1 MHHHIQNV
9 ARGLFAA
16 IAIFALASCSDEGA
30 ITRGELPSGPAAR
43 TVAVS
48 TLPKANFR
56 RMVDSVTNTLIAK
69 NSDRYDIPSAGALD
83 TMVMAVDSVI
93 AGRITGADAMLD
105 KYAYDVYSMRESVTL
120 DSLVVIR
127 ERKVIGSSEVA
138 RGWGLYVFN
147 PAAQN
152 RADIHVNHPV
162 DDLNSEDIAGDLYRS
177 CRCRWFLMAGARRA
191 ANVGQDTISDMAR
204 HTATVFHQVHV
215 RVAGANARA
224 VSIHGFNVGNHVG
237 ELPADVDHVLAV
249 GRNDATTHP
258 TYLPA
263 DTVLRRRLVNAG
275 FVSGLHDLTP
285 GYDALGATHNPQGRH
300 SNNVLGWGRW
310 LHIEH
315 EGVLRADSVS
325 WKQSNGVIRQ
335 WIIDHPAQ

>member
-1 MHHHIQNV
+1 MSRH
-9 ARGLFAA
+9 LFALVRGGLVA
-16 IAIFALASCSDEGA
+16 AVLMVLAACSDGES
-30 ITRGELPSGPAAR
+30 ITRTAVPEAPAAR
-43 TVAVS
+43 NLAA
-48 TLPKANFR
+48 LPSVNFR

-69 NSDRYDIPSAGALD
+69 NSDRYDVPSAGALD
-83 TMVMAVDSVI
+83 TMVMAVDSVL
-93 AGRITGADAMLD
+93 AGRIAGADAMLA
-105 KYAYDVYSMRESVTL
+105 KYDYDVYAMRESTNS

-127 ERKVIGSSEVA
+127 ERKMTTSAEVA

-147 PAAQN
+147 PQAQN

-162 DDLNSEDIAGDLYRS
+162 DDQHSEDIAGDLYRS

-204 HTATVFHQVHV
+204 HTATVFHRVHV
-215 RVAGANARA
+215 RVAGADARA
-224 VSIHGFNVGNHVG
+224 VSIHGFNVGNHTG
-237 ELPADVDHVLAV
+237 RLPADVDHVLAV
-249 GRNDATTHP
+249 GRNAATTTP

-285 GYDALGATHNPQGRH
+285 GYDALGATHNPQGQH
-300 SNNVLGWGRW
+300 SNDVLGWGRW
-310 LHIEH
+310 IHIEH
-315 EGVLRADSVS
+315 EGALRNDSVS
-325 WKQSNGVIRQ
+325 WKQSNTVIRQ